1 MTESFLEEKDKTL
14 YDLVKALLD
23 KLSDDRTAIYN
34 VDVQNEI
41 IDFLARVQAHQVAF
55 QTELNTKYG
64 GSAFVYYVVDGLQ
77 RTYPLLDAVTMLP
90 AYLYVAGQIH
100 DVYRKTIS
108 TLTYHLT
115 VQEKIKECAH
125 KMANNSTVKFT
136 FQLWFLLVKYAE
148 SLEPAQ
154 RKAFW
159 PELLGALSAQGYEY
173 EQFKQLRLDGE
184 FLEEVITKVH
194 KLQGHF

>member
-1 MTESFLEEKDKTL
+1 M
-14 YDLVKALLD
+14 
-23 KLSDDRTAIYN
+23 
-34 VDVQNEI
+34 
-41 IDFLARVQAHQVAF
+41 
-55 QTELNTKYG
+55 
-64 GSAFVYYVVDGLQ
+64 YYVVDELQ
-77 RTYPLLDAVTMLP
+77 RTYPLLDAVTMFP

-136 FQLWFLLVKYAE
+136 FQLGALLVKYVE
-148 SLEPAQ
+148 SLEPEQ

-159 PELLGALSAQGYEY
+159 SKLLVDLQAQGCAY
-173 EQFKQLRLDGE
+173 EQFKQFSLDGE